1 MTTNVRG
8 VVRLL
13 GWWVGPSVDVVR
25 CGCGRVRG
33 VGRLA
38 TERGARCWRELGGM
52 AGGGRGIVGVMSVE
66 LIRAS
71 GLTDAVPY
79 AYASVVPAGA
89 RLVHTAGACPIDE
102 HDRVVALGDV
112 AGQAR
117 QVMDNLEVA
126 LQAAGAV
133 LTDVVRTTVYV
144 ASTDQADLVAAWNV
158 VRARF
163 GDHDAP
169 STLLGV
175 TVLGYRGQLVEVDA
189 VAVTK

>member
-1 MTTNVRG
+1 MGDRRPLVREEIAHHAIQRG
-8 VVRLL
+8 LEDPVGAVGQRRLE
-13 GWWVGPSVDVVR
+13 
-25 CGCGRVRG
+25 
-33 VGRLA
+33 A
-38 TERGARCWRELGGM
+38 TDQL
-52 AGGGRGIVGVMSVE
+52 V
-66 LIRAS
+66 L
-71 GLTDAVPY
+71 
-79 AYASVVPAGA
+79 PAGA

-126 LQAAGAV
+126 LQAAGAA

-144 ASTDQADLVAAWNV
+144 ASTDQADLVTAWNV

>member
-1 MTTNVRG
+1 
-8 VVRLL
+8 
-13 GWWVGPSVDVVR
+13 
-25 CGCGRVRG
+25 
-33 VGRLA
+33 
-38 TERGARCWRELGGM
+38 
-52 AGGGRGIVGVMSVE
+52 MSVE
-66 LIRAS
+66 LIRAG
-71 GLTDAVPY
+71 GLTGAVPY

-102 HDRVVALGDV
+102 HDRLAPGDL

-126 LQAAGAV
+126 LRAAGAG

-144 ASTDQADLVAAWNV
+144 ASTDQADLVTAWNV

-189 VAVTK
+189 VAVTATPPEPA